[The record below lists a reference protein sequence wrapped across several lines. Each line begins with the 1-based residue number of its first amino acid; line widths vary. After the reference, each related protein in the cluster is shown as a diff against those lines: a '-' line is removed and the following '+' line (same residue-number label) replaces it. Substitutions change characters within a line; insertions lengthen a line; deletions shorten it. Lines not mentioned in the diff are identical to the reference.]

1 MTAAVQEVITKGP
14 MRAVVTYSSA
24 SGTMKLEC
32 GHIKG
37 KRAGASHP
45 KTTECL
51 MCLPLDQ
58 RRQRSAELKSKNHG

>member
-1 MTAAVQEVITKGP
+1 MTEGQILKGP
-14 MRAVVTYSSA
+14 MRAVASYSSA

-45 KTTECL
+45 KTTECIT
-51 MCLPLDQ
+51 CLPLDQ
-58 RRQRSAELKSKNHG
+58 RRLRMAELKRGSHG